1 MSEFSLQR
9 SQDVFDRISQS
20 IAGGESSY
28 VRIMDGHLTTVLSH
42 GRGSRMW
49 DVDGNEYIDYNLAY
63 GPLFFGHVPAR
74 VTEAVVEQI
83 SARGADFGFPFEL
96 AARTGELMQKLV
108 PGLDLVRF
116 ANSGTEAVASALR
129 LARAATGKTK
139 IVRFEGHYH
148 GWSEAIFT
156 QAHLPLSS
164 LGLEAV
170 PFVLPGSTGM
180 TEGALADV
188 VVQSWNRADL
198 LKDLLRRRG
207 HEIAAVIMEPI
218 NFNSGA
224 MLPEPGYLEC
234 VRELTREHEI
244 LLIFDEVITG
254 FRVGPGGASRLLGVT
269 PDIWTFAK
277 ALGAGFPVA
286 AFGGSAEV
294 MELEARNDVFHGGT
308 YAGSP
313 LALAAAEA
321 VLLEITELG
330 DELYGP
336 LFERSEQLA
345 HGLEEIVSEH
355 GFSCLWQ
362 GVGPAFQLFFT
373 SEPVEKLR
381 NYREAASVCLPEL
394 FTKWQHAMQRHGVYF
409 HPSQWECFFVST
421 AHTEADIEATL
432 DAADRAT
439 AGLRAELGHGA
450 KFGVAM

>member
-1 MSEFSLQR
+1 MSPFSLET
-9 SQDVFDRISQS
+9 SQEAFDRISRS

-63 GPLFFGHVPAR
+63 GPLFFGHVPPR
-74 VTEAVVEQI
+74 VTEAVIEQI
-83 SARGADFGFPFEL
+83 SKRGADFGFPFEL

-156 QAHLPLSS
+156 REHLPPSA
-164 LGLEAV
+164 LGLETM

-180 TEGALADV
+180 PESALADV
-188 VVQSWNRADL
+188 IVQSWNRTEVLEELVA
-198 LKDLLRRRG
+198 RRG
-207 HEIAAVIMEPI
+207 HEIAAVIMEPV

-224 MLPEPGYLEC
+224 LLPEPGYLER
-234 VRELTREHEI
+234 VRELTREHGI

-294 MELEARNDVFHGGT
+294 MALEARNEVFHGGT

-321 VLLEITELG
+321 VLLEISERG

-336 LFERSEQLA
+336 LFERSERLGR
-345 HGLEEIVSEH
+345 GLEKIVSEH
-355 GFSCLWQ
+355 GFSCLRQ
-362 GVGPAFQLFFT
+362 GVGPAFQLYFT
-373 SEPVEKLR
+373 AERVEKLR
-381 NYREAASVCLPEL
+381 NYREAVHVCLPDL
-394 FTKWQHAMQRHGVYF
+394 FTRWQHAMQRHGVYF

-421 AHTEADIEATL
+421 AHTDADIDATL
-432 DAADRAT
+432 DATDEAT
-439 AGLRAELGHGA
+439 AGLRAELGPLA
-450 KFGVAM
+450 SSRIAT